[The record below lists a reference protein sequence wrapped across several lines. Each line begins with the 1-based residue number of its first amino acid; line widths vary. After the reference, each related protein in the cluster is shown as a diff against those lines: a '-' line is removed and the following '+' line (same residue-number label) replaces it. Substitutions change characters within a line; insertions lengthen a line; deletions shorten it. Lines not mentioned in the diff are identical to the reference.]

1 MSRSYTFL
9 RDKVYLPQR
18 NRTHLIKMISN
29 FVKTENDNDMDN
41 DIEIEPKIRHSTSKV
56 SLEMWANFNR
66 RQLNFENIE
75 LHSWIR
81 KKSNQIISI

>member
-1 MSRSYTFL
+1 
-9 RDKVYLPQR
+9 
-18 NRTHLIKMISN
+18 MISN

-56 SLEMWANFNR
+56 SLEMWTNFNR
-66 RQLNFENIE
+66 IQLNFENIE